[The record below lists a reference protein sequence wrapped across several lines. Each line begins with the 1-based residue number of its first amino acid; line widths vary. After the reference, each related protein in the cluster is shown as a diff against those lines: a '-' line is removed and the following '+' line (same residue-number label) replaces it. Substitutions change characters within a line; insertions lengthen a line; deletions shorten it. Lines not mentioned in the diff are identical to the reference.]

1 MALFPLRLSD
11 DAPVRPSFS
20 SCPRSLKAK
29 MAGNDRLPDGK
40 VTFVVGT
47 GRARQRIEHITKAIL
62 CVRSDYFSNM
72 FRSGT

>member
-29 MAGNDRLPDGK
+29 MAGNDRLP

-72 FRSGT
+72 LRSGT